1 MLRPQSCGR
10 AAAAAWLKPG
20 GVHLVGAPVRIV
32 ELQGGS
38 SPLGELP
45 PAWAGAVFQKTARSP
60 LGLRGPGVLVELR
73 LRGSLICVAL
83 GATGMQLKKGACC
96 VNNIGKL

>member
-1 MLRPQSCGR
+1 MGGR
-10 AAAAAWLKPG
+10 SLSEDCA
-20 GVHLVGAPVRIV
+20 
-32 ELQGGS
+32 
-38 SPLGELP
+38 
-45 PAWAGAVFQKTARSP
+45 

-73 LRGSLICVAL
+73 LVELRLRGSLVCVAL